1 MFKNEI
7 KFLAELSV
15 SKLNNKNRFF
25 TLADIKKSE
34 IHPAIIKYIAAHVER
49 QIFLDVNNLDK
60 NSSFDYSSSKVSKYL
75 QLISEDIKSNEK
87 FSIEEITKLII
98 KAIVF
103 NINFLTRPNKTL
115 TEFIFRESN
124 SNNINAITKDL
135 MFVYY
140 YRFLPKILLGYLTK
154 KKIKAIS
161 KIEFGNLLRKIDA
174 IAKKNHLQGT
184 INTAVD
190 SMANFF
196 DMGSEKSEKV
206 PVLAVDFFLREKG
219 LKKYSEKLNERFSDD
234 ESTMYLSL
242 NIKEI
247 LRNPEKNEKPIIDK
261 KVDEDIAKKEP
272 IVKNKIDVENEIID
286 VDVDEEQIPNEE
298 LLSNENDLQPNEK
311 EISTSEETIEPKTEE
326 NESTKEIIPEVTPI
340 FDDRE
345 DIYQANKVPTET
357 QNIIEETNKEST
369 EILLDTSNIVVANE
383 KIETL
388 EELTIEDSDTVKPDA
403 KAAIKELIDIA
414 SFYSSLSREPR
425 PSENEILETKVS
437 EESNLTNSKTT
448 DYKIDISDLDTEF
461 NIPEEQ
467 EKNIEDIE
475 FQSVYDSDIEQL
487 EDSEIDLD
495 KFEQSEKTE
504 KVQDISFE
512 NEDLDQH
519 NEEPIIDN
527 TLDSETSLDND
538 MTLSE
543 DNGEEMSEV
552 FSDITYLEKEEVEN
566 VIEEE
571 TEIPIV
577 EEKVEDETESISDL
591 NNFDLENNELFEKND
606 DNTIVD
612 ASTDTQTSAT
622 TKSFTEVVAESDMST
637 IIETI
642 FDYDMEEYHN
652 MIMNLANTQSETSA
666 IQLVNKYCVQNNIK
680 LSMVDVTSFKTLI
693 TNYFTQIEA

>member
-15 SKLNNKNRFF
+15 NKLNNKNRFF
-25 TLADIKKSE
+25 TLADMKKSE

-49 QIFLDVNNLDK
+49 QIFLDVKNLDK
-60 NSSFDYSSSKVSKYL
+60 NSNFDYSSSKVSKYL
-75 QLISEDIKSNEK
+75 QLISEDIKSNKK

-124 SNNINAITKDL
+124 SNNINTITKDL
-135 MFVYY
+135 MFIYY

-184 INTAVD
+184 INTAID

-196 DMGSEKSEKV
+196 DMDSEKSEKV
-206 PVLAVDFFLREKG
+206 PVLAVDFFLREKE

-247 LRNPEKNEKPIIDK
+247 LSNTENKEKPFIDK
-261 KVDEDIAKKEP
+261 KVDDYIAKKEP

-286 VDVDEEQIPNEE
+286 VEVDEEQIPNEE
-298 LLSNENDLQPNEK
+298 LLSNENDLEPNEK
-311 EISTSEETIEPKTEE
+311 ERSTSEETIEPKTEE
-326 NESTKEIIPEVTPI
+326 NESTKEIIHEVTPI

-345 DIYQANKVPTET
+345 DIYQSNEVPTDN
-357 QNIIEETNKEST
+357 QNIIEETNEEST

-388 EELTIEDSDTVKPDA
+388 EELTVEDSNPIKPDA

-461 NIPEEQ
+461 NIPEEK
-467 EKNIEDIE
+467 ERNIEDIE
-475 FQSVYDSDIEQL
+475 FQSVYESDL
-487 EDSEIDLD
+487 ER
-495 KFEQSEKTE
+495 FEQTE
-504 KVQDISFE
+504 ESGKVDDLSLE
-512 NEDLDQH
+512 NEDIDQVQH
-519 NEEPIIDN
+519 HEEPIIDN
-527 TLDSETSLDND
+527 AIESETSLDND
-538 MTLSE
+538 IMLSE
-543 DNGEEMSEV
+543 DNGEEISEV
-552 FSDITYLEKEEVEN
+552 FSDITYLEKDEVEN
-566 VIEEE
+566 VIEDEAE
-571 TEIPIV
+571 KPIV
-577 EEKVEDETESISDL
+577 EEKFEDESEKISDL
-591 NNFDLENNELFEKND
+591 NNFDLENTELFEEND
-606 DNTIVD
+606 NNTNVEPL
-612 ASTDTQTSAT
+612 TDTQTSTT
-622 TKSFTEVVAESDMST
+622 TKSFTEVVAENDMSS
-637 IIETI
+637 IIEII
-642 FDYDMEEYHN
+642 FDYDMEEYHDI
-652 MIMNLANTQSETSA
+652 IMKLANAQSETSA

-680 LSMVDVTSFKTLI
+680 LSMVDVTSLKTLI
-693 TNYFTQIEA
+693 TNYFTQLKT